1 MTQTSLPRKLQQ
13 RREALLEK
21 SAQQRKDFAVQA
33 AQARQSLTLADAGL
47 RIMTKIKQHPLLI
60 AGAVAAAI
68 ALKPRRLFSIFNKGL
83 IAWRIWQGIRPK
95 DKAGA
100 EASKGQKTGGDN

>member
-1 MTQTSLPRKLQQ
+1 MTQTSLPHKLQQ
-13 RREALLEK
+13 RRQALLAK
-21 SAQQRKDFAVQA
+21 SDQQRKDFAVQA
-33 AQARQSLTLADAGL
+33 AQARQSLTLADTGL
-47 RIMTKIKQHPLLI
+47 RIISKIKQHPLLV

-95 DKAGA
+95 DRTGA
-100 EASKGQKTGGDN
+100 EKSDGRQTGS